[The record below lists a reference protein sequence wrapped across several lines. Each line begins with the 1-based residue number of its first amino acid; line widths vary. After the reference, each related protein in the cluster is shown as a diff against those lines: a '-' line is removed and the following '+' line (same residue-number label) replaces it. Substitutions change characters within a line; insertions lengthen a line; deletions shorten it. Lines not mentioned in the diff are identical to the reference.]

1 MLGVGLLGELG
12 VDPAEGP
19 DLVEVVKAQQ
29 ERAKTLV
36 EMAELSLFFYQD
48 VAGYEEQAAKKH
60 LKTAAIEPLRRVRA
74 ALAALADW
82 TPAAVHETV
91 QQVSDALGLG
101 MGKVAQPLRVAVSG
115 RAATPGIDV
124 TVWLVG
130 RDATLRRIDRAV
142 AWIETHGA

>member
-1 MLGVGLLGELG
+1 
-12 VDPAEGP
+12 
-19 DLVEVVKAQQ
+19 
-29 ERAKTLV
+29 
-36 EMAELSLFFYQD
+36 
-48 VAGYEEQAAKKH
+48 
-60 LKTAAIEPLRRVRA
+60 VRA

-130 RDATLRRIDRAV
+130 RDATLRRIDRAL
-142 AWIETHGA
+142 AWIDTHGA